1 VAQPARTR
9 IFYLAATVVLAIVF
23 IPIPQVVAPDWAVK
37 TLDASHRPL
46 AGVTVREV
54 WQHYSLEESSHEEDR
69 LTDDNGEVHFP
80 LRRRWTSIAVRLFG
94 CSRQIIGVG
103 VHASCGAHSS
113 LVAFGKDI
121 GTMDWEDLRQEDGTT
136 MPWQNSTLVL
146 KH

>member
-1 VAQPARTR
+1 MAQPARTR

-80 LRRRWTSIAVRLFG
+80 LRRRWTSIAVRLL
-94 CSRQIIGVG
+94 
-103 VHASCGAHSS
+103 AAHDKS
-113 LVAFGKDI
+113 LVSEF
-121 GTMDWEDLRQEDGTT
+121 TRVV
-136 MPWQNSTLVL
+136 VL
-146 KH
+146 IPLW